1 MSSTTQENQGQEG
14 TQIQCLLFYLKDEIY
29 AIEALLTSEIV
40 EYSHIAKV
48 PMMASYVKGVTN
60 IRGNIVAVIDLADRF
75 KFGESKIGQKTS
87 IVVLHYTGDDKVSEM
102 GIIIDEVYEVD
113 DISIA
118 DLRDVPE
125 FGTKIHKRF
134 ISKMAKYKGEYI
146 PILNT
151 QAILNTKELA
161 QAIG

>member
-1 MSSTTQENQGQEG
+1 MSSNIKENQERVDA
-14 TQIQCLLFYLKDEIY
+14 QIQYLLFYLKDEVY

-60 IRGNIVAVIDLADRF
+60 IRGNIVAVVDLADRF
-75 KFGESKIGQKTS
+75 KFGESIIGPKSS
-87 IVVLHYTGDDKVSEM
+87 IIVLHYTGEDKVTEM

-113 DISIA
+113 DIPTSDIK
-118 DLRDVPE
+118 DVPE

-151 QAILNTKELA
+151 QAILDIKELS
-161 QAIG
+161 QAVE